1 MKHSLFFIYLYLER
15 LQITIFR
22 WLWTSIA
29 ALLRLAIARYSAPS
43 RLALDAHCSPK
54 KTQFATFRGIS
65 AIAALFYFFFI
76 AGCSILKIHPFLK
89 DEFAMQRVPSSKYPA
104 FSDDMV
110 CDGLEYG
117 ILQSISYLKRFP
129 SSRQFRFGKDS
140 FNAAHMIK
148 SLEHFLN
155 FIQTRPSKDEFNKF
169 IKSNYLVYKSIGG
182 RNGHV
187 LFTGYYEPI
196 LQGSLEQSAEYRF
209 PVYARPRDLTTVD
222 LSLFMPHLKNKR
234 IIGRYTGR
242 TVVPYFERDEIECN
256 GVLEGKVEKIAWIKD
271 QVDLFFLQI
280 QGSGRIYFDN
290 GKTINVH
297 YDTTN
302 GRPYRSIGKLLIE
315 KGMIER
321 SEMSMQKIRAY
332 LHEHPEEVS
341 SILNFNPSYVF
352 FKIEEDGPL
361 GCIEVKLTPGRSI
374 ALDRRIFPLSALAF
388 IETQKP
394 LINGDGEIHNWTS
407 FSRFVLN
414 HDTGG
419 AIRGPG
425 RADLFWGNDPYAE
438 IAAGHM
444 QHKGKLYFLVLK
456 PS

>member
-1 MKHSLFFIYLYLER
+1 MKHSLFFLYL
-15 LQITIFR
+15 
-22 WLWTSIA
+22 
-29 ALLRLAIARYSAPS
+29 
-43 RLALDAHCSPK
+43 
-54 KTQFATFRGIS
+54 S
-65 AIAALFYFFFI
+65 AIAGLFYLFLI
-76 AGCSILKIHPFLK
+76 AGCSVLKIHPSLK
-89 DEFAMQRVPSSKYPA
+89 DEFVMQKVPSSRYPE
-104 FSDDMV
+104 FLDDMV

-129 SSRQFRFGKDS
+129 SSRQFSFGKDS

-148 SLEHFLN
+148 SMEHFLD
-155 FIQTRPSKDEFNKF
+155 FIRTGPSKDEFNKF

-182 RNGHV
+182 TNGHV
-187 LFTGYYEPI
+187 LFTGYYEPV
-196 LQGSLEQSAEYRF
+196 LQGSLEQSTEYRF
-209 PVYARPRDLTTVD
+209 PIYARPCDLTTVD
-222 LSLFMPHLKNKR
+222 LSLFIPHLNNKR

-242 TVVPYFERDEIECN
+242 TVVPYFERDEIEYKDA
-256 GVLEGKVEKIAWIKD
+256 LKGKAEIIVWIKA

-280 QGSGRIYFDN
+280 QGSGKIYLND
-290 GKTINVH
+290 GRTINVH

-302 GRPYRSIGKLLIE
+302 GHPYRSIGKFLIE
-315 KGMIER
+315 EGMIER

-332 LHEHPEEVS
+332 LREHPEEVKT
-341 SILNFNPSYVF
+341 ILNFNPSYVF

-361 GCIEVKLTPGRSI
+361 GCIGVKLTPGRSI

-388 IETQKP
+388 IETEKP
-394 LINGDGEIHNWTS
+394 LINDDGKIHNWIT

-425 RADLFWGNDPYAE
+425 RADLFWGNGPYAE

-444 QHKGKLYFLVLK
+444 QHKGKLYFLILK
-456 PS
+456 PA